1 MADLLRSEVE
11 ASRGDKTKAHL
22 DLVSAHADSGATI
35 ALVGAADAGA
45 GVVGACTAVKTSTHP
60 ESPAKSTAAVERVHA
75 LSAASASADAG
86 SVVLGSCTVV
96 ETGLTQESLVEP
108 ATEGEG
114 AGPGQM
120 ADHAQTRV
128 IHAQEHTTANE
139 VKRRTDAA
147 AAETPQVGS
156 DIARA
161 EPAEA
166 TGGLDRDATTLLDD
180 GSKCEAATPKIT
192 TGITAAADL
201 QDVKGKSFDIPEWN
215 SQHAEKT
222 DMVCDEEAR
231 QQEQAAKQKEQ
242 IETKQGSKSG
252 ERGSKKAHEKPCDAV
267 PTKRPGSADEMP
279 LQSTGKMVSEE
290 GKKTADGN
298 VSTVL
303 SRDSAVSASVGKGR
317 RGIKRSASDTPSQ
330 AVDAS
335 VSDEGSGDEEE
346 KDSQFAKKF
355 QMLQSFKAKY
365 GHAHPRQHEERVG
378 MLATNLRQR
387 FRAGQLTEAQQQKLT
402 SIGFCFD
409 GIVAQRL
416 RLEYE
421 EAAPQEESCAATKT
435 YVEGKSPEDK
445 RLSRSS
451 KRLSGN
457 VDATSLAEKS
467 PSAQGCSRRVSAFVA
482 VTRSGSKPA
491 GSAAAV
497 NEEAE
502 DNAEETSVVPWEE
515 SFAKLEA
522 FKLAHGH
529 GVYRVLVLFY
539 PTPCWLVCLSPDK
552 RVDILAHGHGCVSF
566 SARAELGR
574 GCGHVGHE
582 TTFLLQKGKS
592 YGRTCG
598 ETQGPGI

>member
-22 DLVSAHADSGATI
+22 DLVSAHAGSGAKI

-60 ESPAKSTAAVERVHA
+60 ESPANSTAAVEKVHA
-75 LSAASASADAG
+75 LSAPSASADAG
-86 SVVLGSCTVV
+86 PVFLGPCTVV
-96 ETGLTQESLVEP
+96 ETRLTQESLVQS

-114 AGPGQM
+114 AGQEQM
-120 ADHAQTRV
+120 ADHAQTMV
-128 IHAQEHTTANE
+128 VNAQEHTITDE
-139 VKRRTDAA
+139 IKRTDAGV
-147 AAETPQVGS
+147 AETPQVGS
-156 DIARA
+156 DVARA

-166 TGGLDRDATTLLDD
+166 TGGLDRDAATLLDD
-180 GSKCEAATPKIT
+180 GAKREAATPEIT
-192 TGITAAADL
+192 TDITAAADL
-201 QDVKGKSFDIPEWN
+201 QDVRGKSFDFPQSN
-215 SQHAEKT
+215 FQHGEKT

-231 QQEQAAKQKEQ
+231 QQEQAGKQKEQ

-252 ERGSKKAHEKPCDAV
+252 ERGSKKAHGKPCDAV
-267 PTKRPGSADEMP
+267 PTKKRGSADEMP
-279 LQSTGKMVSEE
+279 LQSTGKMASEE
-290 GKKTADGN
+290 GKKTADGK
-298 VSTVL
+298 VSML
-303 SRDSAVSASVGKGR
+303 SRDSAVSASVGKKV
-317 RGIKRSASDTPSQ
+317 RGIKMSANDTPSQ
-330 AVDAS
+330 AVDAR

-346 KDSQFAKKF
+346 ENHSLFAKKF

-365 GHAHPRQHEERVG
+365 GHAHPRQHEEHVG

-387 FRAGQLTEAQQQKLT
+387 FRAGKLTEAQQQKLT

-435 YVEGKSPEDK
+435 SVEGKSPEDK
-445 RLSRSS
+445 RFSRSS
-451 KRLSGN
+451 KHLSSN
-457 VDATSLAEKS
+457 VDATSLDEKS
-467 PSAQGCSRRVSAFVA
+467 QSAQGCSRRVSAFVA
-482 VTRSGSKPA
+482 VSRSGSKPA
-491 GSAAAV
+491 GSPAAA

-515 SFAKLEA
+515 SFARLEA

-539 PTPCWLVCLSPDK
+539 PAPCCLVCLSPDK
-552 RVDILAHGHGCVSF
+552 CVDILAHGYGCVSF
-566 SARAELGR
+566 SARAKLRR

-598 ETQGPGI
+598 ETQGPGF